1 MGKLGI
7 QILPLLLAKGETKL
21 YERPTKVSS
30 LFNHFHSKISKMTL
44 ICKHCQAEL
53 SDGMRYCGYC
63 GARLNDPPLYLDS
76 SQRSQIRHVTVLFAD
91 LVGYTI
97 AANRLDSEALYELV
111 QQYTDLLSREVYKY
125 EGIID
130 KMTGDGI
137 MALFGAPVSYE
148 NNTERAVRA
157 ALDMQAS
164 FLMWRQHVQQNF
176 NIDLNLRIGLHC
188 GPVIVG
194 EIGSNIVMDYTAIGE
209 TVNLAYRLQEFADPG
224 SIFTS
229 TEVVSQ
235 TRAIFDYEQ
244 LPDASLKGFD
254 HPIPCYRLIGLKL
267 LTETARSSEGLQ
279 APLIGR
285 QTELNHLLE
294 AARQIQSALQ
304 GKFILIC
311 GEVGIGK
318 SRLIQEFKK
327 RLAEENLRY
336 LEGYSLTYRRSVPYW
351 IFTDL
356 LRLQLGI
363 SSKSTAAGISRQLS
377 LTLQSCAAD
386 QATTLVPYL
395 EHLFSLPTSDPN
407 YLLLIQNLEAYQFRQ
422 QILTAIRAILY
433 PFQANQPR
441 IWILEDLQWADE
453 ASLSILQTVV
463 TDLAQTP
470 LLILAATRSE
480 NIPPLQKFFQT
491 LSSVS
496 PEIVERMEIRS
507 LINEESHALLAS
519 LVDIQSFSPKLI
531 QSILEHAAGI
541 PLYLEE
547 ILRMLLDAG
556 ALVHS
561 PSGLR
566 PHRSIEGES
575 LGVPVTLQGLIQARF
590 DQLTAFERSVLQ
602 YASIIGHHFS
612 RELLEA
618 ILPVHEEDL
627 QKTLHE
633 LIEREFII
641 ATPNHPQGE
650 FAFRHLMVSEAVY
663 NTLLKKERSRLHAL
677 VGTAIES
684 KYSSRLNEV
693 IELLA
698 RHFSWGNQPEKAL
711 HYLILAAQKAMAGSL
726 YEQAQ
731 KHYEHALTLLPS
743 VEAAHQQTLQ
753 VHLGLGDLYQILG
766 DPKAARAQY
775 LAALDRLSQMASPEV
790 QEIRNNLLRKL
801 RELTTPT
808 MSAEERVQG

>member
-1 MGKLGI
+1 
-7 QILPLLLAKGETKL
+7 
-21 YERPTKVSS
+21 
-30 LFNHFHSKISKMTL
+30 MTL

-53 SDGMRYCGYC
+53 PDGMRYCGYC
-63 GARLNDPPLYLDS
+63 GARLSDPPLYLDAR
-76 SQRSQIRHVTVLFAD
+76 QRSQIRHVTVLFAD
-91 LVGYTI
+91 LVGYTV

-157 ALDMQAS
+157 ALDMQAN
-164 FLMWRQHVQQNF
+164 FLMWRQHVQQNL
-176 NIDLNLRIGLHC
+176 NLDLNLRIGLHC

-209 TVNLAYRLQEFADPG
+209 TVNLAYRLQEVADPG

-229 TEVVSQ
+229 AEVVHQ
-235 TRAIFDYEQ
+235 TKAIFDYEQ

-254 HPIPCYRLIGLKL
+254 VPIPCYRLLGLKPI
-267 LTETARSSEGLQ
+267 TETTRSSEGLQ

-285 QTELNHLLE
+285 QTELNRLLE
-294 AARQIQSALQ
+294 AARQIQSAAH
-304 GKFILIC
+304 GKFILIY

-318 SRLIQEFKK
+318 SRLLQEFKK
-327 RLAEENLRY
+327 RLAEENLPY

-356 LRLQLGI
+356 LRHQLGI
-363 SSKSTAAGISRQLS
+363 SAKSTAAEISQQLS
-377 LTLQSCAAD
+377 LTLQTCAPH
-386 QATTLVPYL
+386 QAATLVPYL
-395 EHLFSLPTSDPN
+395 EYLFSLPTSDPN
-407 YLLLIQNLEAYQFRQ
+407 YLLLIQNLEADQFRQ
-422 QILTAIRAILY
+422 QILTAIRSILY
-433 PFQANQPR
+433 PGHARQPR

-453 ASLSILQTVV
+453 VSLSILQTVLA
-463 TDLAQTP
+463 DLAQTP
-470 LLILAATRSE
+470 ILILAATRSA
-480 NIPPLQKFFQT
+480 NVPPLQKFFQT
-491 LSSVS
+491 L
-496 PEIVERMEIRS
+496 PPLPAEAFERMELRS
-507 LINEESHALLAS
+507 LTTEESTALLAR
-519 LVDIQSFSPKLI
+519 LVDIQEFPPKLT
-531 QSILEHAAGI
+531 QSILDHAAGI

-566 PHRSIEGES
+566 PHRSIDGES

-590 DQLTAFERSVLQ
+590 DQLTAFQRTVLQ
-602 YASIIGHHFS
+602 CASIIGHHFS

-627 QKTLHE
+627 QKTLQE

-641 ATPNHPQGE
+641 ATPDHPQGE
-650 FAFRHLMVSEAVY
+650 FAFRHLMISEAVY
-663 NTLLKKERSRLHAL
+663 NTLLKKERSRLHTL

-684 KYSSRLNEV
+684 KYSGRLNEV

-743 VEAAHQQTLQ
+743 VEIAPQQALQ

-801 RELTTPT
+801 RQLTP
-808 MSAEERVQG
+808 SPLAQAERSLG

>member
-1 MGKLGI
+1 
-7 QILPLLLAKGETKL
+7 
-21 YERPTKVSS
+21 
-30 LFNHFHSKISKMTL
+30 MTL

-53 SDGMRYCGYC
+53 PDGMRFCGYC
-63 GARLNDPPLYLDS
+63 GARLSDLPLYLDAP
-76 SQRSQIRHVTVLFAD
+76 QRSQIRHVTVLFAD
-91 LVGYTI
+91 LVGYTS

-157 ALDMQAS
+157 ALDMQAN
-164 FLMWRQHVQQNF
+164 FLLWRQHVQQNL
-176 NIDLNLRIGLHC
+176 NLDLNLRIGLHC

-209 TVNLAYRLQEFADPG
+209 TVNLAYRLQEIAEPG
-224 SIFTS
+224 CIFTS
-229 TEVVSQ
+229 AHVVHQ
-235 TRAIFDYEQ
+235 TKTIFDYER
-244 LPDASLKGFD
+244 LPDATLKGFD
-254 HPIPCYRLIGLKL
+254 HPIPCYRLIGLKPL
-267 LTETARSSEGLQ
+267 AETTRAAEGLH

-285 QTELNHLLE
+285 QKELDHLLQ
-294 AARQIQSALQ
+294 AAHQIQSASQ

-311 GEVGIGK
+311 GEAGIGK
-318 SRLIQEFKK
+318 SRLLQEFKHQ
-327 RLAEENLRY
+327 LNEEKLPY

-356 LRLQLGI
+356 LRRRLGI
-363 SSKSTAAGISRQLS
+363 SSKSTPSEITHRISQSLQNCADRQ
-377 LTLQSCAAD
+377 TE
-386 QATTLVPYL
+386 TLVPYI
-395 EHLFSLPTSDPN
+395 EYLFSLPSSDAN
-407 YLLLIQNLEAYQFRQ
+407 YLLLVQNLEAQQLRQ

-433 PFQANQPR
+433 PCYPNQAH

-453 ASLSILQTVV
+453 VSLGILQTVIA
-463 TDLAQTP
+463 DLIHTP

-480 NIPPLQKFFQT
+480 NIPTLQKF
-491 LSSVS
+491 LKAVESAS
-496 PEIVERMEIRS
+496 PQAFERIELRS
-507 LINEESHALLAS
+507 LTDEESYALLAS
-519 LVDIQSFSPKLI
+519 LVDIPQFPPKLI
-531 QSILEHAAGI
+531 QNILEHAAGI

-556 ALVHS
+556 ALIHS

-566 PHRSIEGES
+566 PHRSIDGES
-575 LGVPVTLQGLIQARF
+575 LGVPITLQGLIQARF
-590 DQLTAFERSVLQ
+590 DQLDPFQRTVLQ
-602 YASIIGHHFS
+602 SASIIGHHFS
-612 RELLEA
+612 RNLLEA
-618 ILPVHEEDL
+618 ILPVHTEDL
-627 QKTLHE
+627 QKTLQE
-633 LIEREFII
+633 LIEREFIVS
-641 ATPNHPQGE
+641 TPDHPQGE
-650 FAFRHLMVSEAVY
+650 FAFRHLMISEAVY

-684 KYSSRLNEV
+684 QYSGRLNEV

-711 HYLILAAQKAMAGSL
+711 HYLILAAQKAIAGSL

-731 KHYEHALTLLPS
+731 KHYEHALTLLPN
-743 VEAAHQQTLQ
+743 VEAAHQQALQ
-753 VHLGLGDLYQILG
+753 VHLGLGDLYQHLG
-766 DPKAARAQY
+766 DTNSARVQY

-801 RELTTPT
+801 RQLTIASPV
-808 MSAEERVQG
+808 A

>member
-1 MGKLGI
+1 
-7 QILPLLLAKGETKL
+7 
-21 YERPTKVSS
+21 
-30 LFNHFHSKISKMTL
+30 MTL

-53 SDGMRYCGYC
+53 PAGMRYCGYC
-63 GARLNDPPLYLDS
+63 GARLSDPPLYLDTR
-76 SQRSQIRHVTVLFAD
+76 QRSQIRHVTVLFAD
-91 LVGYTI
+91 LVGYTV

-157 ALDMQAS
+157 ALDMQAN
-164 FLMWRQHVQQNF
+164 FLMWRQHVQQNL

-188 GPVIVG
+188 GPVIMG

-229 TEVVSQ
+229 AEVVNQ

-244 LPDASLKGFD
+244 LPDARLKGFD
-254 HPIPCYRLIGLKL
+254 HPIPCYRLIGLNPI
-267 LTETARSSEGLQ
+267 TETTRSRGGLH

-294 AARQIQSALQ
+294 AARQIQSAVQ

-311 GEVGIGK
+311 GEAGIGK

-327 RLAEENLRY
+327 RLAEENLPY

-356 LRLQLGI
+356 LRLRLGI
-363 SSKSTAAGISRQLS
+363 SAKSTAAEISHQLS
-377 LTLQSCAAD
+377 LTLQTCAAD
-386 QATTLVPYL
+386 QETALMPYL
-395 EHLFSLPTSDPN
+395 EYLFSLPTSDPN
-407 YLLLIQNLEAYQFRQ
+407 YPLLIQNLEAYQFRQ
-422 QILTAIRAILY
+422 QILTTIRSILY
-433 PFQANQPR
+433 PCHANQPR

-453 ASLSILQTVV
+453 VSLDILQTVIA
-463 TDLAQTP
+463 DLAQTP

-480 NIPPLQKFFQT
+480 NTPSLQKFLQT
-491 LSSVS
+491 LPSIS
-496 PEIVERMEIRS
+496 PKTVERMELPS
-507 LINEESHALLAS
+507 LTNDESYALLAN
-519 LVDIQSFSPKLI
+519 LVDIQSFSPKLT
-531 QSILEHAAGI
+531 QSILELAAGI

-561 PSGLR
+561 LSGLR
-566 PHRSIEGES
+566 PHRSIDGES

-590 DQLTAFERSVLQ
+590 DQLTAFQRSVLQ

-618 ILPVHEEDL
+618 ILPLHEEDL
-627 QKTLHE
+627 QKTLQE

-641 ATPNHPQGE
+641 ATPDHTQGE
-650 FAFRHLMVSEAVY
+650 FAFRHLMISEAIY
-663 NTLLKKERSRLHAL
+663 NTLLKKERSRLHTL

-684 KYSSRLNEV
+684 KYSARLNEV

-698 RHFSWGNQPEKAL
+698 RHFSWGNQPKKAL

-743 VEAAHQQTLQ
+743 VETAHQEVLQ
-753 VHLGLGDLYQILG
+753 VHQGLGDLYQILG
-766 DPKAARAQY
+766 NPKAARAQY

-801 RELTTPT
+801 GELTTP
-808 MSAEERVQG
+808 SIAIGERVQG

>member
-1 MGKLGI
+1 M
-7 QILPLLLAKGETKL
+7 
-21 YERPTKVSS
+21 V
-30 LFNHFHSKISKMTL
+30 L

-53 SDGMRYCGYC
+53 PEGMRFCGYC
-63 GARLNDPPLYLDS
+63 GARLSDPLPILES
-76 SQRSQIRHVTVLFAD
+76 RQRSQIRHVTILFAD
-91 LVGYTI
+91 LVGYTA

-125 EGIID
+125 EGVID

-157 ALDMQAS
+157 ALDMQAN
-164 FLMWRQHVQQNF
+164 FLIWRQQVQQNL

-209 TVNLAYRLQEFADPG
+209 TVNLAYRLEEIAEPG
-224 SIFTS
+224 CIYCS
-229 TEVVSQ
+229 TEIVNQ

-244 LPDASLKGFD
+244 LPEANLKGFD
-254 HPIPCYRLIGLKL
+254 HPIHCYRLIGMKPFA
-267 LTETARSSEGLQ
+267 EISRASEGLQ

-285 QTELNHLLE
+285 QEELAHLLQ
-294 AARQIQSALQ
+294 AARAIQSAHQ

-311 GEVGIGK
+311 GEAGIGK
-318 SRLIQEFKK
+318 TRLLQEFKN
-327 RLAEENLRY
+327 RLTEEKIPY
-336 LEGYSLTYRRSVPYW
+336 LEGFSLTYRRSVPYW

-356 LRLQLGI
+356 LRHQLGI
-363 SSKSTAAGISRQLS
+363 TSKSSPADITHQIHQS
-377 LTLQSCAAD
+377 LYSCAAE
-386 QATTLVPYL
+386 QTNVLIPYL
-395 EHLFSLPTSDPN
+395 EYLFSLPTTDPN
-407 YLLLIQNLEAYQFRQ
+407 YLLLFQNLEAYQFRQ
-422 QILTAIRAILY
+422 QIIQAIRSILY
-433 PFQANQPR
+433 PRQPHQPR

-453 ASLSILQTVV
+453 VSLSILQSVIA
-463 TDLAQTP
+463 DLATTP
-470 LLILAATRSE
+470 ILILAATRSE
-480 NIPPLQKFFQT
+480 NIPPLQKFFQAAQST
-491 LSSVS
+491 AAQF
-496 PEIVERMEIRS
+496 VERMELRS
-507 LINEESHALLAS
+507 LTVEESTALLAS
-519 LVDIQSFSPKLI
+519 LVDFQKFPPKLT
-531 QSILEHAAGI
+531 QSILDHAAGI

-561 PSGLR
+561 PTGLR
-566 PHRSIEGES
+566 PHRSIDGES

-590 DQLTAFERSVLQ
+590 DQLTAFQRTVLQ

-612 RELLEA
+612 QALLET

-627 QKTLHE
+627 QKTLQE
-633 LIEREFII
+633 LIEREFIL
-641 ATPNHPQGE
+641 ATPDHPQGE
-650 FAFRHLMVSEAVY
+650 FAFRHMMISEAVY
-663 NTLLKKERSRLHAL
+663 NTLLKKERSRLHSL
-677 VGTAIES
+677 VGAALES
-684 KYSSRLNEV
+684 QYSGRLNEV

-698 RHFSWGNQPEKAL
+698 RHYSWGNQPEKAL

-731 KHYEHALTLLPS
+731 KHYEHALTLLPNL
-743 VEAAHQQTLQ
+743 EGAHQEALQ

-766 DPKAARAQY
+766 DAKAARAQY

-790 QEIRNNLLRKL
+790 QDVRNQLLRKL
-801 RELTTPT
+801 RELTVPST
-808 MSAEERVQG
+808 A

>member
-1 MGKLGI
+1 
-7 QILPLLLAKGETKL
+7 
-21 YERPTKVSS
+21 
-30 LFNHFHSKISKMTL
+30 MTL

-53 SDGMRYCGYC
+53 PDGMRYCGYC
-63 GARLNDPPLYLDS
+63 GARLSDPPLYLDTH
-76 SQRSQIRHVTVLFAD
+76 QRSQIRHVTVLFAD
-91 LVGYTI
+91 LEGYTV

-148 NNTERAVRA
+148 NNTERAIRA
-157 ALDMQAS
+157 ALDMQAN
-164 FLMWRQHVQQNF
+164 FLMWRQHVQQNL
-176 NIDLNLRIGLHC
+176 NLDLNLRIGLHC

-209 TVNLAYRLQEFADPG
+209 TVNLAYRLQEIADPG

-229 TEVVSQ
+229 AEVVHQ

-244 LPDASLKGFD
+244 LPDATLKGFD
-254 HPIPCYRLIGLKL
+254 HPVPCYRLIGIKP
-267 LTETARSSEGLQ
+267 LTGSTRTGEGLH

-285 QTELNHLLE
+285 QLELNHLLQ
-294 AARQIQSALQ
+294 AAHQIQSSAQ

-318 SRLIQEFKK
+318 SRLLQEFKN
-327 RLAEENLRY
+327 RLTEENIPY

-356 LRLQLGI
+356 LRHQLGI
-363 SSKSTAAGISRQLS
+363 SAKSTIAEIRRQLS
-377 LTLQSCAAD
+377 QTLQSCAAD
-386 QATTLVPYL
+386 QATSLVPYL

-407 YLLLIQNLEAYQFRQ
+407 YLLLIQNLEADQFRQ
-422 QILTAIRAILY
+422 QVLTAIRSILY
-433 PFQANQPR
+433 PCHADQPR

-453 ASLSILQTVV
+453 VSLSILQTVIA
-463 TDLAQTP
+463 DLDQTP
-470 LLILAATRSE
+470 LLIVAAARSE
-480 NIPPLQKFFQT
+480 NFPPLQKFFQS
-491 LSSVS
+491 LPSIPS
-496 PEIVERMEIRS
+496 EMVERIELHS
-507 LINEESHALLAS
+507 LTDEESHTLLAK
-519 LVDIQSFSPKLI
+519 LVDIQQFPAKLT
-531 QSILEHAAGI
+531 QNILEHAAGI

-547 ILRMLLDAG
+547 ILRMLMDAG

-566 PHRSIEGES
+566 PHRSIDGES
-575 LGVPVTLQGLIQARF
+575 LGVPITLQGLIQARF
-590 DQLTAFERSVLQ
+590 DQLTAFQRTVLQ

-612 RELLEA
+612 RGLLEA

-627 QKTLHE
+627 QKTLQE
-633 LIEREFII
+633 LIEREFIV
-641 ATPNHPQGE
+641 ATPDHPQGE
-650 FAFRHLMVSEAVY
+650 FAFRHLLISEAVY
-663 NTLLKKERSRLHAL
+663 NTLLKKERSRLHTL

-684 KYSSRLNEV
+684 HYSGRLNEV

-711 HYLILAAQKAMAGSL
+711 HYLILAAQKAMTGSL

-731 KHYEHALTLLPS
+731 KHYEHALTLLPG
-743 VEAAHQQTLQ
+743 VESAHQQALQ
-753 VHLGLGDLYQILG
+753 VHLGLGDLYQIRG
-766 DPKAARAQY
+766 EVKAARAQY

-801 RELTTPT
+801 RELTA
-808 MSAEERVQG
+808 SAPALQERV

>member
-1 MGKLGI
+1 M
-7 QILPLLLAKGETKL
+7 
-21 YERPTKVSS
+21 V
-30 LFNHFHSKISKMTL
+30 L

-53 SDGMRYCGYC
+53 PEGMRFCGYC
-63 GARLNDPPLYLDS
+63 GARLSDPLPILES
-76 SQRSQIRHVTVLFAD
+76 RQRSQIRHVTVLFAD
-91 LVGYTI
+91 LVGYTA

-125 EGIID
+125 EGVID

-157 ALDMQAS
+157 ALDMQTN
-164 FLMWRQHVQQNF
+164 FLIWRQQVQQNL

-209 TVNLAYRLQEFADPG
+209 TVNLAYRLEEIAEPG
-224 SIFTS
+224 CIYCSAEI
-229 TEVVSQ
+229 VHQ

-244 LPDASLKGFD
+244 LPEANLKGFD
-254 HPIPCYRLIGLKL
+254 HPIYCYRLIGMKPYA
-267 LTETARSSEGLQ
+267 EISRASEGLQ

-285 QTELNHLLE
+285 QEELAHLLQ
-294 AARQIQSALQ
+294 AARAIQTAHQ

-311 GEVGIGK
+311 GEAGIGK
-318 SRLIQEFKK
+318 TRLLQEFKN
-327 RLAEENLRY
+327 RLTEEKIPY
-336 LEGYSLTYRRSVPYW
+336 LEGFSLTYRRSVPYW

-356 LRLQLGI
+356 LRHQLGI
-363 SSKSTAAGISRQLS
+363 TSKSSPAEITHQIHQS
-377 LTLQSCAAD
+377 LRSCAAEQTND
-386 QATTLVPYL
+386 LIPYL
-395 EHLFSLPTSDPN
+395 EYLFSLPTTDPN
-407 YLLLIQNLEAYQFRQ
+407 YLLLFQNLEAYQFRQ
-422 QILTAIRAILY
+422 QIIQAIRSILY
-433 PFQANQPR
+433 PCQPYQPR

-453 ASLSILQTVV
+453 VSLSILQSVIA
-463 TDLAQTP
+463 DLATTP
-470 LLILAATRSE
+470 ILILAATRSE
-480 NIPPLQKFFQT
+480 NIPPLQKFFQAVQST
-491 LSSVS
+491 AAQA
-496 PEIVERMEIRS
+496 VERIELRS
-507 LINEESHALLAS
+507 LTVEESTALLAS
-519 LVDIQSFSPKLI
+519 LVDFQKFPPKLT
-531 QSILEHAAGI
+531 QSILDHAAGI

-561 PSGLR
+561 PTGLR
-566 PHRSIEGES
+566 PHRSIDGES

-590 DQLTAFERSVLQ
+590 DQLTAFQRTVLQ

-612 RELLEA
+612 RALLET

-627 QKTLHE
+627 QKTLQE
-633 LIEREFII
+633 LIEREFIL
-641 ATPNHPQGE
+641 ATPDHPQGE
-650 FAFRHLMVSEAVY
+650 FAFRHMMISEAVY
-663 NTLLKKERSRLHAL
+663 NTLLKKERSRLHSL
-677 VGTAIES
+677 VGAALES
-684 KYSSRLNEV
+684 QYSGRLNEV

-698 RHFSWGNQPEKAL
+698 RHYSWGNQPEKAL

-731 KHYEHALTLLPS
+731 KHYEHALTLLPNL
-743 VEAAHQQTLQ
+743 EGAHQEALQ

-766 DPKAARAQY
+766 DAKAARAQY

-790 QEIRNNLLRKL
+790 QDVRNQLLRKL
-801 RELTTPT
+801 RELTVPS
-808 MSAEERVQG
+808 MA